1 MYLKVLPGHGLQLE
15 DRDNF
20 RSFKLVVE
28 ARRDQIADICRILAD
43 TAELPNHETAWVFET
58 ALRKWPGVEFDDEW
72 QQSLTVMIDKA
83 RPHGWIDDTR
93 KAIKA
98 HVEWLA

>member
-1 MYLKVLPGHGLQLE
+1 
-15 DRDNF
+15 
-20 RSFKLVVE
+20 
-28 ARRDQIADICRILAD
+28 
-43 TAELPNHETAWVFET
+43 VFET